1 MVDHAGSRAHHIH
14 DPKVL
19 RAIAHPVRNRVLAEL
34 TAQGSLRAADIAR
47 ELGIPANQASFHL
60 RQLAKYG
67 LVEEDPGAARD
78 KRDRVWKAS
87 NPAGT
92 TANLK
97 ELERTPGGK
106 AASAVFRSNQAAWG
120 RMVVDAAL
128 SDVREEGTHTSLTNS
143 ALRLTKEES
152 KEMSD
157 ELVELV
163 ERWTERTR
171 GSSAPGDASR
181 RTYLYYGI
189 LLPHPGLQS
198 TEDAHDA
205 PVVEEE
211 RQRRLETS

>member
-1 MVDHAGSRAHHIH
+1 MADDPADVPFSRPHHIL

-47 ELGIPANQASFHL
+47 ELDIPANQASFHL

-67 LVEEDPGAARD
+67 LVEEDPAAARD
-78 KRDRVWKAS
+78 RRDRVWRAT

-97 ELERTPGGK
+97 ELEATPGGK
-106 AASAVFRSNQAAWG
+106 AASAVFRANQAAWG

-128 SDVREEGTHTSLTNS
+128 SDVREEGTHTSLTSS
-143 ALRLTKEES
+143 ALRLTKDES
-152 KEMSD
+152 QQLAD
-157 ELVELV
+157 ELLELV

-171 GSSAPGDASR
+171 GAASPDEQPR
-181 RTYLYYGI
+181 RTYLYYAV
-189 LLPHPGLQS
+189 LMPHPGLETTS
-198 TEDAHDA
+198 DAA
-205 PVVEEE
+205 E
-211 RQRRLETS
+211 RGDG